1 MRSEPCDLA
10 EAGAECQLNQSGVL
24 LPAREFGQDALGLCP
39 LEDVLRFAL
48 PSRSCFLA
56 RTGEPDGHRPSAAA
70 EANMAEAVRYTRS
83 ASAGVR
89 SAAIWFSVRVMSLG
103 VTSPTRR
110 GPSARTM
117 CLRLVSWKPRV
128 FSGAPS

>member
-48 PSRSCFLA
+48 PSRSVLLGTN
-56 RTGEPDGHRPSAAA
+56 RR
-70 EANMAEAVRYTRS
+70 
-83 ASAGVR
+83 AGWAQTVR
-89 SAAIWFSVRVMSLG
+89 SCGGEHGRGSPVHAVSQRGSPISRDLVQRSG
-103 VTSPTRR
+103 DVTRCDVTNPAGSE
-110 GPSARTM
+110 RTDD
-117 CLRLVSWKPRV
+117 
-128 FSGAPS
+128 A